1 MLAERLAEYARNLC
15 YDDLPSPVVHEVKR
29 RVLDSLGCALGAWKA
44 PPCQVAR
51 LIAQTV
57 KVPHGATLWGTTH
70 KTLPDLASFANGG
83 LVRYLDFNDTYLS
96 KEPAHPSDNIPAI
109 AAVGEAIHASG
120 KQVIEAI
127 ALAYEIQC
135 RFCDA
140 AALRPRGWDHVTYGS
155 FSSALG
161 AAKLM
166 KLSKMKTVQA
176 INLTGIANIALR
188 QTRVG
193 DLSMWK
199 ACAFSN
205 AARNGV
211 FAAMLARLGMTGPS
225 PIFEGEKGFMKLVSG
240 PLELPAFGGERDGPH
255 SGPSEAGDCPGPER
269 GQTPRKGLVPP
280 SATVPVPLRTGTVA
294 SSLRAGKAT
303 VPGKGVSPPSQ
314 SPRFKILDTYIKRYP
329 VEYHAQTAVEAAV
342 ALRNELIE
350 AEGAR
355 AIDRVTDVEIGSYDV
370 AIEIIGRDPEKWQ
383 PATRETADHSFPYC
397 VAAALLD
404 GHVTLQSFGVKRLQ
418 DPAVRNLMKKIR
430 VVQQPEFVGC
440 YPKTMPTR
448 ITVKTEAGR
457 TYVRQVDVPVGHPGN
472 PMSDRDLEAKFRR
485 LAAGRLSRFRID
497 QLIDFVWKL
506 DRAKDI
512 GTLMP
517 LLRI

>member
-1 MLAERLAEYARNLC
+1 MLADRLARYCRFLR
-15 YDDLPSPVVHEVKR
+15 YGDLPDAVVHEVKR
-29 RVLDSLGCALGAWKA
+29 RVLDSLACALGAWNA
-44 PPCQVAR
+44 PPCRVAR
-51 LIAQTV
+51 LIAQAV
-57 KVPHGATLWGTTH
+57 KMPQGATLWGTHH
-70 KTLPDLASFANGG
+70 KTLPDLAAFANGG

-109 AAVGEAIHASG
+109 LAVGEAIHASG
-120 KQVIEAI
+120 KRVIEAVT
-127 ALAYEIQC
+127 LAYEIQC

-140 AALRPRGWDHVTYGS
+140 AALRPRGWDHVTYGP

-166 KLSKMKTVQA
+166 KLSNERTEQT
-176 INLTGIANIALR
+176 INLAGIANTALR

-211 FAAMLARLGMTGPS
+211 FAAMLARHGMTGPS

-240 PLELPAFGGERDGPH
+240 PFDLAALGGET
-255 SGPSEAGDCPGPER
+255 
-269 GQTPRKGLVPP
+269 GQA
-280 SATVPVPLRTGTVA
+280 SAID
-294 SSLRAGKAT
+294 
-303 VPGKGVSPPSQ
+303 Q
-314 SPRFKILDTYIKRYP
+314 FKILDTYIKHYP
-329 VEYHAQTAVEAAV
+329 VEYHAQTAVEAAL
-342 ALRNELIE
+342 ALRNELME
-350 AEGAR
+350 AEEAC
-355 AIDRVTDVEIGSYDV
+355 AIDHVVDVEIGSYNV

-397 VAAALLD
+397 VAVALLH
-404 GHVTLQSFGVKRLQ
+404 GHVTLQSFGRKQLH

-430 VVQQPEFVGC
+430 VVQQPDFAGR

-448 ITVKTEAGR
+448 ITIKTDAEK
-457 TYVRQVDVPVGHPGN
+457 TYMSQVDVPVGHPGN
-472 PMSDRDLEAKFRR
+472 PMSDRNLEAKFRR
-485 LAAGRLSRFRID
+485 LAAGRLNRPRID
-497 QLIDFVWKL
+497 RLIEFVWNL
-506 DRAKDI
+506 DRIKDI

-517 LLRI
+517 LLKLKARG